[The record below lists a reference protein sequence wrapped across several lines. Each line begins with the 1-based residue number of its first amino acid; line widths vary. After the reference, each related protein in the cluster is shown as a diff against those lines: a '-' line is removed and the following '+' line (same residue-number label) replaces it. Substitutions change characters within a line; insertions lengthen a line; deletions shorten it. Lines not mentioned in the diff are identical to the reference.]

1 MKNIIVSS
9 RLILDKYKNVNL
21 VYDKDILYLLN
32 ELKLNK
38 FPYINKKLKLAKNIS
53 DADGLILLGGGDL
66 YKYHKTFENK
76 LRDRFEK
83 ELLKKFIKTNKPI
96 LGICRG
102 FQQIINFYGEKLE
115 KKVGHVNKTHILKL
129 NKNRFL
135 SLNNLSVNSYHNYVI
150 TKLPKSFNLVSKY
163 KDQSIE
169 IAEHKKKKILC
180 IMFHPERKMK
190 SQQTVIK
197 QLKKFF
203 K

>member
-9 RLILDKYKNVNL
+9 RLIIDKYKNVNL

-38 FPYINKKLKLAKNIS
+38 FPYINKKLKLVKNVS

-83 ELLKKFIKTNKPI
+83 ELLKKFIRANKPI

-135 SLNNLSVNSYHNYVI
+135 SLDYLSVNSFHNYVI

-169 IAEHKKKKILC
+169 IAENKEKKILC
-180 IMFHPERKMK
+180 IMFHPEKDEITTD
-190 SQQTVIK
+190 SY
-197 QLKKFF
+197 
-203 K
+203 